1 MNFAEYFT
9 WPEVSIF
16 VVTVAILM
24 GYHMHLAWKVRRT
37 PLETAIG
44 ITNHAREKWVAS
56 VMAERR
62 DILAVQTLRNWLMAA
77 NFLASTAMLMSLGTL
92 SAGFTSDETFSS
104 ALNIIGS
111 TSNAVW
117 TFKMILLCVLFFST
131 FFSFT
136 LAIRYYNHGAV
147 MINTS
152 EAHDPTLSVDAVTR
166 VINHGAFHYTVGM
179 RGFYL
184 AVPLALWLFG
194 PLWMLLSTFG
204 FIVIVYRLDR
214 TV

>member
-1 MNFAEYFT
+1 MTITEHFT

-16 VVTVAILM
+16 LVTLGILVT
-24 GYHMHLAWKVRRT
+24 YHIHLIWKVKHT
-37 PLETAIG
+37 PLKTAVG

-56 VMAERR
+56 VMADRR
-62 DILAVQTLRNWLMAA
+62 DILAVQTLRNWVVAT
-77 NFLASTAMLMSLGTL
+77 NFLASTAMLMSLGTI
-92 SAGFTSDETFSS
+92 SAGFTTENSFSS

-111 TSNAVW
+111 TSSVMW
-117 TFKMILLCVLFFST
+117 TFKMILLCVLFFTT
-131 FFSFT
+131 FFNFT
-136 LAIRYYNHGAV
+136 LAIRYYNHAAL

-152 EAHDPTLSVDAVTR
+152 EKHDPTLSVEAVTR
-166 VINHGAFHYTVGM
+166 VINHGALHYTMGM

-194 PLWMLLSTFG
+194 PLWMLMSTFG
-204 FIVIVYRLDR
+204 FIVVVYRLDC

>member
-1 MNFAEYFT
+1 M
-9 WPEVSIF
+9 
-16 VVTVAILM
+16 
-24 GYHMHLAWKVRRT
+24 K
-37 PLETAIG
+37 TAIG

-56 VMAERR
+56 VMADRR
-62 DILAVQTLRNWLMAA
+62 DILAVQTLRNWVMAT

-92 SAGFTSDETFSS
+92 SAGFSGEKSFSS

-111 TSNAVW
+111 TSSVMW
-117 TFKMILLCVLFFST
+117 TFKMILLCVLFFTT
-131 FFSFT
+131 FFNFT
-136 LAIRYYNHGAV
+136 LAIRYYNHGAL

-152 EAHDPTLSVDAVTR
+152 EEHDPTLSVEAVTQ
-166 VINHGAFHYTVGM
+166 VINHGALHYTMGM

-204 FIVIVYRLDR
+204 FIIVVYRLDR